1 MRRHLPVLAGVVVLG
16 ALATRLGADAFL
28 DGLRAV
34 DAAAVL
40 AALLLG
46 LLTTLLAAWR
56 WCLVARGL
64 GVPLPVARAVG
75 DTYRA
80 QFLNSVLPAGV
91 LGDVHRAVQH
101 GRDGARAVVLERVAG
116 QLVVIGTGLAILLVS
131 GAGFLAPGPGPVL
144 AVATGAL
151 LVGAVVW
158 RLPRVRTAVASNVRR
173 GVLTRRT
180 GPGVVLLS
188 VAGLAGHLA
197 LFVVAARAAGAQ
209 APLVE
214 LIPLLVAALLAMVLP
229 VNVGGWGPRE
239 AVAAVGFGAAGY
251 GAALGLTVAVVY
263 GVLGLVACLPGAA
276 VLLLRRRRE
285 STTPPRGVDDPGP
298 AVLVP
303 GSRTSPEN
311 SPVVA
316 SC

>member
-1 MRRHLPVLAGVVVLG
+1 MRRQLPALAGVVVLG

-34 DAAAVL
+34 DVASVL

-46 LLTTLLAAWR
+46 LVTTVLAAWR

-64 GVPLPVARAVG
+64 GVPLPVSRAVG

-91 LGDVHRAVQH
+91 LGDVHRAVRH

-116 QLVVIGTGLAILLVS
+116 QLVVIGTGVAILFAS
-131 GAGFLAPGPGPVL
+131 GLSTFAPSPGPVL
-144 AVATGAL
+144 ATVGGVLVVAAL
-151 LVGAVVW
+151 LW
-158 RLPRVRTAVASNVRR
+158 RVPRVRTAVARDVRR

-188 VAGLAGHLA
+188 IAALAGHLA

-214 LIPLLVAALLAMVLP
+214 LVPLLVAALLAMVLP

-239 AVAAVGFGAAGY
+239 AVAAIGFGAAGF

-263 GVLGLVACLPGAA
+263 GVLCLIACLPGAA
-276 VLLLRRRRE
+276 VLLLHRRRE
-285 STTPPRGVDDPGP
+285 STIPTRRVRDSGTLVPAPRISSENGP
-298 AVLVP
+298 AVVP
-303 GSRTSPEN
+303 
-311 SPVVA
+311 
-316 SC
+316 C